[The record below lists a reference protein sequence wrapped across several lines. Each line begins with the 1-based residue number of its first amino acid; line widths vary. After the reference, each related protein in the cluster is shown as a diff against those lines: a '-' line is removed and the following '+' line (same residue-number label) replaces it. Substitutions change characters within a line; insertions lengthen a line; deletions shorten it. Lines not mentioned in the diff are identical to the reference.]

1 MARSITL
8 PVTLASVK
16 DTNAACDDQFGSNGA
31 SMVRRLWQQG
41 HVCVVHDRQAAEVAR
56 LRTDG
61 AASAAEL
68 VTTLARPRAIWL
80 MLPAY
85 VQSAALYQRFA
96 SRGDAGFANRVLSAT
111 RHAFGGHAEQPTGDS
126 A

>member
-1 MARSITL
+1 MQ
-8 PVTLASVK
+8 LAMI
-16 DTNAACDDQFGSNGA
+16 GLGRLGA
-31 SMVRRLWQQG
+31 SMVRRLLQQG

-61 AASAAEL
+61 AEGAASAAER
-68 VTTLARPRAIWL
+68 VTTLDRPRAIWL
-80 MLPAY
+80 MLPAH

-96 SRGDAGFANRVLSAT
+96 SRDDAGFANRVLSAM